1 MSAPILV
8 LGDVMTDVVALAEA
22 TPVRGS
28 DVAAHVSTRGGGSA
42 ANLAAWLAVSGR
54 PVTMIARVGADA
66 WGDAAIDD
74 LRSAGVTTRIA
85 RDPEGSTGTCIVL
98 VEPDG
103 ERTMLPDPGANNR
116 LVPADL
122 PLDLFA
128 RGAHLHVSGYSLLR
142 DGSRPAALLA
152 LATAREAG
160 MTVSVDM
167 SSAAPLALV
176 GADRFLAW
184 AGPADVGFANHDEA
198 TALTGQA
205 DATLAARALAARFAL
220 AVVKV
225 GEQGAVAADETGGTW
240 SAPAAGTTG
249 ESIDTTG
256 AGDAFAAGFLAA
268 WTLGAPPGEALEQ
281 GATLAGRAVATVG
294 GRP

>member
-1 MSAPILV
+1 MTGSILV

-54 PVTMIARVGADA
+54 SVTMIARVGADA
-66 WGDAAIDD
+66 WGDAAIHD
-74 LRSAGVTTRIA
+74 LHNAGVTTRIS
-85 RDPEGSTGTCIVL
+85 RDPEASTGMCIVL

-103 ERTMLPDPGANNR
+103 ERTMLPDPGANDR
-116 LVPADL
+116 LVPGDV
-122 PLDLFA
+122 PLELFVA
-128 RGAHLHVSGYSLLR
+128 PAHLHVSGYSLLR
-142 DGSRPAALLA
+142 EGSRAAALLA
-152 LATAREAG
+152 LSTARAAG
-160 MTVSVDM
+160 MTISIDM
-167 SSAAPLALV
+167 SSAAPLARA
-176 GADRFLAW
+176 GAQRFLEW
-184 AGPADVGFANHDEA
+184 ARPADVGFANHDEA
-198 TALTGQA
+198 TALTGES
-205 DATLAARALAARFAL
+205 DASRAARALAGAFRL

-225 GEQGAVAADETGGTW
+225 GDRGALAADEAGATW
-240 SAPAAGTTG
+240 STPAPRAAA
-249 ESIDTTG
+249 IDTTG

-268 WTLGAPPGEALEQ
+268 WTAGTSAGDALES

>member
-1 MSAPILV
+1 MTGSILV

-54 PVTMIARVGADA
+54 SVTMIARVGADA
-66 WGDAAIDD
+66 WGDAAIHD
-74 LRSAGVTTRIA
+74 LRNAGVTTRIS
-85 RDPEGSTGTCIVL
+85 RDPEASTGTCIVL

-103 ERTMLPDPGANNR
+103 ERTMLPDPGANDR
-116 LVPADL
+116 LVPGDV
-122 PLDLFA
+122 PLELFVA
-128 RGAHLHVSGYSLLR
+128 PAHLHVSGYSLLR
-142 DGSRPAALLA
+142 EGSRAAALLA
-152 LATAREAG
+152 LSTARAAG
-160 MTVSVDM
+160 MTISIDM
-167 SSAAPLALV
+167 SSAAPLARA
-176 GADRFLAW
+176 GAQRFLEW
-184 AGPADVGFANHDEA
+184 ARPADVGFANHDEA
-198 TALTGQA
+198 TVLTGES
-205 DATLAARALAARFAL
+205 DASRAARALAGAFRL

-225 GEQGAVAADETGGTW
+225 GDRGALAADEAGATW
-240 SAPAAGTTG
+240 STPAPRAAA
-249 ESIDTTG
+249 IDTTG

-268 WTLGAPPGEALEQ
+268 WTAGTSAGDALES